1 MISMSFSYEG
11 TQTHKQWHLRGT
23 KKEGLKDGSIMGFLD
38 LDKLTQRKRVNFLKE
53 IETL

>member
-1 MISMSFSYEG
+1 MMSMLFSYEG

-23 KKEGLKDGSIMGFLD
+23 KKEGLIDGGIMGFLD
-38 LDKLTQRKRVNFLKE
+38 LDRQTQRKRVNFLKE